1 MARGDGTA
9 AEPSPNRWLRPGA
22 RSLWR
27 HRDFLKLWTAETI
40 SQLGTQV
47 TLLGLPLIAILLLEA
62 NAFEVG
68 LLGTVEFLP
77 FILFDSPR
85 GPGWTASAGGRS

>member
-1 MARGDGTA
+1 MARG
-9 AEPSPNRWLRPGA
+9 
-22 RSLWR
+22 LWR
-27 HRDFLKLWTAETI
+27 HADFVKLWTGQTI
-40 SQLGTQV
+40 SQFGTQF

-77 FILFDSPR
+77 FICSGSRPAR
-85 GPGWTASAGGRS
+85 GWTACAAARS